1 MVKLTPGALKGL
13 IKKQTSPSKSK
24 ELTIPKKSD
33 YLGALRGGSSLP
45 EDINNLPSFK
55 EAIRGFKK
63 SLIKS
68 EADEQTVKSMSDKEV
83 DNEPISSLAS
93 GMNIDKDIFNNT
105 ELLQDW
111 ASGKIDYQDF
121 QKTNEQGFM
130 EYPFDETT
138 TEPFGTDFLKGANY
152 PIDPRAYVLRD
163 LEQNYKMSKP
173 KIIEYLKKNN
183 IVKDIN
189 PKETFN
195 KLQADAI
202 KEAFASG
209 DPNNPI
215 VKKVTG
221 ALSNVGDE
229 LIPVE
234 DILTTEDIYGKSN

>member
-1 MVKLTPGALKGL
+1 MVKLTPGVLKGL
-13 IKKQTSPSKSK
+13 IKKPTTSKST

-55 EAIRGFKK
+55 QAIRGFKK

-68 EADEQTVKSMSDKEV
+68 ESDEQTVKSMSDKEV
-83 DNEPISSLAS
+83 DDESISSLAS

-130 EYPFDETT
+130 EYPFDETA

-173 KIIEYLKKNN
+173 QIIEYLKK
-183 IVKDIN
+183 K
-189 PKETFN
+189 
-195 KLQADAI
+195 
-202 KEAFASG
+202 
-209 DPNNPI
+209 
-215 VKKVTG
+215 
-221 ALSNVGDE
+221 
-229 LIPVE
+229 
-234 DILTTEDIYGKSN
+234 